1 MTEHIDQNTKNK
13 FRIRYVFYFV
23 ILLLF
28 LLSLLSHHSSD
39 LAILEGGAV
48 GKVKNFVGPL
58 GAWIAMWL
66 FYLFG
71 VSVVDVCK

>member
-13 FRIRYVFYFV
+13 FRIRYVFYLV

-28 LLSLLSHHSSD
+28 LLSLLSHQASD

-48 GKVKNFVGPL
+48 GKVISLLSIVRVIL
-58 GAWIAMWL
+58 G
-66 FYLFG
+66 
-71 VSVVDVCK
+71 